1 MIQPPPDSECLCCKK
16 LLPEGSRAGRFYCS
30 PRCQSK
36 YLKRRSRPPDPTEAD
51 FADLKRC
58 LLALA
63 ERYPEAAGYVL
74 LVVCPQQT
82 ALGEVPF
89 PPPGILTKRCPSED
103 RSFRMSDRP
112 YFSLAPFEVP
122 RLPIGGLC
130 RIELRDKRGRP
141 IPHPVQHAEI
151 TASFRHTRF
160 RVQGRV
166 FDGQGKEL
174 FPQKRA
180 PASKESRPRSDSVS
194 RAAKP
199 QHKGAAESSTHFLYS
214 RIAELEAQLGQA
226 QKQLGTLTTMMEQ
239 LMALASGG
247 ASTLSA
253 KPQQL
258 GETAQARPSRSVGS
272 ESTPTPSSSVA
283 QQTHADSAEFSL
295 SSKPQTQ
302 IAKQQPALAR
312 QGPEPPPQRGTLT
325 QTAARVGEAL
335 PRDKFYESAVPHE
348 ELDSPKPLSALRGK
362 SEREK
367 MSFLNRLWLSW
378 VGDGMDLLFLLRVDA
393 PPNWVLGL
401 VADAELGKIQL
412 CTLRP
417 PAVDALVTDHRRPGL
432 WAALRENFAL
442 RQVPLLFIYRARRAD
457 FLKQSDRD
465 SFALIRLELNALTPE
480 EQQRAM
486 AELDS
491 DDDEGPEGATNH
503 ASAVE

>member
-1 MIQPPPDSECLCCKK
+1 MIRPPPDLGCLCCKK
-16 LLPEGSRAGRFYCS
+16 PLPEGSRAGRFYCS

-51 FADLKRC
+51 FADLKLC

-74 LVVCPQQT
+74 LIVCPQQP

-122 RLPIGGLC
+122 RLPIGGRC
-130 RIELRDKRGRP
+130 RVELRDKRGRP
-141 IPHPVQHAEI
+141 IPHPVQHVEI
-151 TASFRHTRF
+151 TAAFRHARF
-160 RVQGRV
+160 RLQGRV
-166 FDGQGKEL
+166 FDAQGKEL
-174 FPQKRA
+174 LPQKRV
-180 PASKESRPRSDSVS
+180 PAAKASRPRSESVRKPPKS
-194 RAAKP
+194 R
-199 QHKGAAESSTHFLYS
+199 QEGAGESSTDFLES
-214 RIAELEAQLGQA
+214 RIRALEAELRQT
-226 QKQLGTLTTMMEQ
+226 QKQLGTLTTLIEQ
-239 LMALASGG
+239 LMTLATSR
-247 ASTLSA
+247 APILSA
-253 KPQQL
+253 QPQQV
-258 GETAQARPSRSVGS
+258 GVTEQDGPSWS
-272 ESTPTPSSSVA
+272 EGSSSAPKPTKRRA
-283 QQTHADSAEFSL
+283 QQTQSGSAESTL
-295 SSKPQTQ
+295 PSKPQTL
-302 IAKQQPALAR
+302 IAKQQPATAQ
-312 QGPEPPPQRGTLT
+312 QGPEPPP
-325 QTAARVGEAL
+325 AASMSDSL
-335 PRDKFYESAVPHE
+335 PWDKFYAEAVPHE
-348 ELDSPKPLSALRGK
+348 QLDSPKPVSSLRGK
-362 SEREK
+362 TEREK

-378 VGDGMDLLFLLRVDA
+378 VADGMELLFLLRVDA

-401 VADAELGKIQL
+401 VADAGLGKIQL

-417 PAVDALVTDHRRPGL
+417 PAVDALVTDHRRPEL

-457 FLKQSDRD
+457 FLNQSDRD

-491 DDDEGPEGATNH
+491 DDDDGPEGATDH